1 MTKINYDRRR
11 AVHPEDIKTYNTERL
26 RKEFLV
32 QNLFVKDEINLS
44 YSQYERYILGGI
56 FPVDE
61 ALILDPIDAIK
72 SAYFCERR
80 EVGVINIAGEGMV
93 IVDGK
98 EYSVKNKEALYIGR
112 GSKEVKFK
120 SRDATNP
127 AKFYFS
133 STPAHAEYPTT
144 LVNKGKA
151 NILNLG
157 SLETSNERTIYQLII
172 PGIVQSC
179 QLVMGLT
186 ELHKGSI
193 WNTMPA
199 HTHDRRMEAYFY
211 FEVPVGQTVL
221 HLMGEPR
228 ETRHLFIH
236 NEEAVFSPEW
246 GIHSGAGTSNY
257 SFIWGM
263 GGENLDYTDMD
274 IVQPDELR

>member
-1 MTKINYDRRR
+1 MTKISYDRRR
-11 AVHPEDIKTYNTERL
+11 ACHPEDVKHYDTTRL

-32 QNLFVKDEINLS
+32 QHLFVKDEIRLS

-56 FPVDE
+56 YPVDE
-61 ALILDPIDAIK
+61 ALTLEPIDAIK
-72 SAYFCERR
+72 SAFFCERR
-80 EVGVINIAGEGMV
+80 EVGVINIAGDGV
-93 IVDGK
+93 VWVDGK
-98 EYSVKNKEALYIGR
+98 EFNVKNKEALYIGR
-112 GSKEVKFK
+112 GSKELIFK
-120 SRDATNP
+120 SLDKENP

-133 STPAHAEYPTT
+133 STPAHAVYPTT
-144 LVNKGKA
+144 LVNKAKA
-151 NILNLG
+151 NILNMG

-186 ELHKGSI
+186 ELHKGSV
-193 WNTMPA
+193 WNTMPP

-211 FEVPVGQTVL
+211 FEVPQNQTIL
-221 HLMGEPR
+221 HLMGEPQ

-246 GIHSGAGTSNY
+246 GIHSAAGTSNY

-274 IVQPDELR
+274 HIKPLELR